1 MGDKEASVRLAQNVS
16 SRQYDHV
23 EIKVCDSTANLYLAL
38 VALIGCGLDGIANQ
52 VELRWSRNHSPSQPR
67 PVALPSSL
75 PKSLAFLER
84 DPVLQ
89 SMFPASM
96 LQGYLALLRAEA
108 ERAAKM
114 TLEEE
119 FQEAFQKA

>member
-1 MGDKEASVRLAQNVS
+1 
-16 SRQYDHV
+16 
-23 EIKVCDSTANLYLAL
+23 
-38 VALIGCGLDGIANQ
+38 
-52 VELRWSRNHSPSQPR
+52 
-67 PVALPSSL
+67 
-75 PKSLAFLER
+75 
-84 DPVLQ
+84 
-89 SMFPASM
+89 M